1 MLDCGTQVPQ
11 TACTMLTCSAYEGA
25 DQEDSHV
32 SRLAELHSAA
42 DIRHRRSDDHLLS
55 SHRRNEGD
63 LSRKHSFA
71 SSIPPNI
78 DDETLARVR
87 EAAAHEV
94 LRAGREMKFH
104 FVGYISFDTSP
115 VDQPR

>member
-1 MLDCGTQVPQ
+1 MKALIKKTHTYLGLLNFTVLLIFGIAGLMITFSRSPEERKRPQ
-11 TACTMLTCSAYEGA
+11 PEAQFREFK
-25 DQEDSHV
+25 V
-32 SRLAELHSAA
+32 
-42 DIRHRRSDDHLLS
+42 
-55 SHRRNEGD
+55 
-63 LSRKHSFA
+63 
-71 SSIPPNI
+71 PPNI

-94 LRAGREMKFH
+94 LHAGREMKFH